1 MTTLFRSRITAVG
14 PEVEALL
21 EGGVLILFADGA
33 PPELAEVSVC
43 QFIELCDTKAK
54 PAQGDMLSIAGISSI
69 ITAVGE
75 LAWNKVIEMGHV
87 VINFNGANIAE
98 RPGEI
103 CAKAVENSALFA
115 ALKTGALISMET
127 A

>member
-1 MTTLFRSRITAVG
+1 MTALLLSKITAVG

-33 PPELAEVSVC
+33 PAELAEVSVC
-43 QFIELCDTKAK
+43 QRVEHAEAK
-54 PAQGDMLSIAGISSI
+54 NKPVSGNSINIAGISST

-75 LAWNKVIEMGHV
+75 LAWEKVIEMGHV
-87 VINFNGANIAE
+87 VINFNGARIAE

-103 CAKAVENSALFA
+103 CAETVDTTALFA
-115 ALKTGALISMET
+115 ALKSGAQITIET